1 MTKRGKSIA
10 YVTHVHHTS
19 WLEDMSTDCR
29 RSVRLCELAEDGL
42 DVLLAGDELLQRVE
56 ENRLHPALLQV

>member
-1 MTKRGKSIA
+1 MTEREKKLVA
-10 YVTHVHHTS
+10 YVTYHTS

-29 RSVRLCELAEDGL
+29 RSVRLCELTEDGL

-56 ENRLHPALLQV
+56 ENRLHPTLLQV

>member
-1 MTKRGKSIA
+1 M
-10 YVTHVHHTS
+10 YHTS

-29 RSVRLCELAEDGL
+29 RSVRLCELTEDGL

-56 ENRLHPALLQV
+56 ENRLHPTLLQV